1 MFTQTH
7 MHIYMDKHM
16 HAYVYTFDVYIK
28 RKIGIVCKY
37 EDINTIVCKCIFF
50 FTCTHVPSD
59 TYTPLLGKVS
69 SNQTFVQY
77 DFFLLVTL
85 VQIK

>member
-50 FTCTHVPSD
+50 
-59 TYTPLLGKVS
+59 LLARMCL
-69 SNQTFVQY
+69 QTRIHLF
-77 DFFLLVTL
+77 
-85 VQIK
+85 